1 MGSVET
7 TKLSQSEAF
16 LRKSWDMIKGVMLE
30 RKGCSGNF
38 SFFLARKDDRYF
50 FFKLRVKMW

>member
-1 MGSVET
+1 MGSVDT

-16 LRKSWDMIKGVMLE
+16 LRKSWEMVKGVMLG

-38 SFFLARKDDRYF
+38 SFFLAGKDDRYF
-50 FFKLRVKMW
+50 FF